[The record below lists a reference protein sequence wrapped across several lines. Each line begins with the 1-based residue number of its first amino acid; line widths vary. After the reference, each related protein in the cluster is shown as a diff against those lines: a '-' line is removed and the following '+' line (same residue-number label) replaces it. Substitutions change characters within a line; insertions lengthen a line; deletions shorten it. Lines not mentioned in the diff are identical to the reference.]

1 MKKSLT
7 LPAAFA
13 LVLLPAAAL
22 AQDDPVTIVG
32 PLADGTPPQPAPEVV
47 LPEVEIR
54 ETLEHQLGD
63 RKITINRIK
72 DPGLPDPRPAPP
84 KTTELTPEQIEAF
97 RNSPEVQQWLEEA
110 AKTTHMFIS
119 ATVID
124 QRATLIRWW
133 HEGSE
138 YLAWSN
144 ANWLYLTGF
153 TDCQKGDRHFSSLL
167 IASNMNS
174 TQLPEDSPYRIP
186 EDLPAVPGT
195 YRVIKGDLSNTAAFE
210 GITAFH
216 ELYQSDFAR
225 LKAAYDLREQRRIE
239 RQAELLANP
248 PKPKDIVVHYWKVE
262 PKKEA
267 PERPKGGV
275 R

>member
-1 MKKSLT
+1 MKKNLT
-7 LPAAFA
+7 LSALLA

-22 AQDDPVTIVG
+22 AQDAPVTIVG
-32 PLADGTPPQPAPEVV
+32 DLADGTPPPPAPEVV

-54 ETLEHQLGD
+54 ETFEHQLGN

-72 DPGLPDPRPAPP
+72 DPGLPDPRPVPL
-84 KTTELTPEQIEAF
+84 KDKELTPEEIEAF
-97 RNSPEVQQWLEEA
+97 RNSPEVQQWLDQA

-124 QRATLIRWW
+124 HRATLIRWW
-133 HEGSE
+133 HDGTE
-138 YLAWSN
+138 YRAWSN

-153 TDCQKGDRHFSSLL
+153 TECQKGDRHFSSLL
-167 IASNMNS
+167 LASNMNS
-174 TQLPEDSPYRIP
+174 ALLPEDSPYRIP
-186 EDLPAVPGT
+186 GDLPTVPGT
-195 YRVIKGDLSNTAAFE
+195 YRVIQGALSNAAAFE

-225 LKAAYDLREQRRIE
+225 LKEAYELREQRRRE
-239 RQAELLANP
+239 QEAELLANP
-248 PKPKDIVVHYWKVE
+248 PKPKDIVLHYWKVE
-262 PKKEA
+262 PKKETPA
-267 PERPKGGV
+267 RPMGGG